1 VVEEEVLH
9 QAILDQYR
17 EDQDQENREVN
28 LIKIKEKNHK
38 MEMET
43 EMDTGM
49 LNLLKIIILKC
60 RSKID
65 CEFF

>member
-1 VVEEEVLH
+1 MVEEEVLR